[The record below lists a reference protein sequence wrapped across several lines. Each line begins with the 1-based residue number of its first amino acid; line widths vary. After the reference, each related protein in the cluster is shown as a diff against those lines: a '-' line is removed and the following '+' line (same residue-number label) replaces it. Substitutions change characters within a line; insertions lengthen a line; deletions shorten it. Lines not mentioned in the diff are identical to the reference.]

1 MSLWSELD
9 RDLIRCALATS
20 REGDA
25 AAEARSAAVSV
36 ILTQTRGAV
45 ELLLIQRAERPSD
58 PWSGHM
64 ALPGGHRDPTDASL
78 LDTAIRETL
87 EEIGVD
93 LARDAELLGRLD
105 DLTPVRPRALRVRPF
120 VFALERLTPIT
131 PSAEVDAVVWAP
143 VGELTSGR
151 SAAEYE
157 LVHEGR
163 SSRFPAYR
171 VGDRDVWGLTYRVL
185 GDLFDRV
192 SACAGERG
200 PMRAPSR

>member
-1 MSLWSELD
+1 MD

-25 AAEARSAAVSV
+25 VEEVRSAAVSV
-36 ILTQTRGAV
+36 ILLQTRGAV
-45 ELLLIQRAERPSD
+45 ELLLIRRAERPSD

-93 LARDAELLGRLD
+93 LTREAELLGRLD
-105 DLTPVRPRALRVRPF
+105 DLSPVRPRALRVRPF
-120 VFALERLTPIT
+120 VFALERLPQVL
-131 PSAEVDAVVWAP
+131 PSAEVDAVVWAHA
-143 VGELTSGR
+143 GELAAGR
-151 SAAEYE
+151 SASAHE

-163 SSRFPAYR
+163 PMRFPAFR
-171 VGDRDVWGLTYRVL
+171 VGERDVWGLTYRVL
-185 GDLFDRV
+185 EDLFGRV
-192 SACAGERG
+192 AACVDERG
-200 PMRAPSR
+200 VVRAPSG